1 MRHLVQW
8 LAATFEP
15 FKIPR
20 SCHDLVSPTSKC
32 YPLGICFSNF
42 VLILAI
48 FIHTQGAITSKQPV
62 VYEVECNIDYILF
75 FSETQ
80 RMAEPAVSEI

>member
-1 MRHLVQW
+1 M
-8 LAATFEP
+8 
-15 FKIPR
+15 
-20 SCHDLVSPTSKC
+20 
-32 YPLGICFSNF
+32 
-42 VLILAI
+42 LILAI

>member
-15 FKIPR
+15 SRFLD
-20 SCHDLVSPTSKC
+20 HDLVRPTSKC
-32 YPLGICFSNF
+32 YALGICCSNF

-48 FIHTQGAITSKQPV
+48 FIHTQGGINFKQPV
-62 VYEVECNIDYILF
+62 VYEVKCNIDYILF